1 MLDQPMDCVESADL
15 GKASRISDAAGRYI
29 EFVKSTFPAH
39 LGLDGYKI
47 VVDCANG
54 ATYHIAPNVLRELGA
69 EGLKLVLIQT
79 ESISMKNVVQTDVKA
94 LQEKCLKPKRMLVL
108 LMMVMVTAL

>member
-1 MLDQPMDCVESADL
+1 MILKKAIETMLDQPMDCVESADL

-29 EFVKSTFPAH
+29 EFCKSTFPAH

-54 ATYHIAPNVLRELGA
+54 ATLSYCA
-69 EGLKLVLIQT
+69 
-79 ESISMKNVVQTDVKA
+79 
-94 LQEKCLKPKRMLVL
+94 KCITRVRRRSD
-108 LMMVMVTAL
+108 